1 MREVV
6 KMESWIYIS
15 AISLAF
21 SVPGLLF
28 SYYSV
33 ILFLSTLRYPRTLAE
48 SSSLRETPFVS
59 ILIATFN
66 EKFVI
71 ANTLDEIKNLD
82 YPRDKLQVVV
92 ADDSSDETVE
102 VIDQKVLELNSL
114 GIQAVVS
121 RRKARKGFKSGALNQ
136 AASLLKG
143 DYVLLLDADSTVR
156 PDILTKGL
164 NAFSR
169 DARIGFV
176 SFRVGH
182 YNREQNLTTR
192 LFALQ
197 LDQGDTVTKMG
208 AYSIDAPYSFQG
220 GFVLVSMAVLR
231 QVGFWANESIVEDA
245 YLSCKIYCAGYRG
258 VYLSDVRIFSEDP
271 SSLEVWKKQAARVA
285 QGWANCAIT
294 NGRKILSCKKLSIWR
309 RIVLFSTLVGPF
321 QGLSW
326 IVVTFVS
333 ALGLIFG
340 LSAPSNSIFS
350 SPIYI
355 LVVTLPVVSFFG
367 SGIYALYIQK
377 IMSLRNLAL
386 LPLLSYTT
394 SCMTTAMTI
403 GFLNGMRGK
412 TGFFFRTPKHGLGK
426 GGNEQY
432 HRDIRL
438 DRIAVAE
445 GIFAATALAMSVV
458 VLFDGVWALG
468 LTLAGFGALTLKSMN
483 LSRILS
489 PKSL

>member
-1 MREVV
+1 
-6 KMESWIYIS
+6 MESWIYIPG
-15 AISLAF
+15 ISLAF
-21 SVPGLLF
+21 SIPGLLF

-33 ILFLSTLRYPRTLAE
+33 ILFLSTFRYPR
-48 SSSLRETPFVS
+48 SLPEGSLPGDPPFVS

-71 ANTLDEIKNLD
+71 ASTLEAIKSLD
-82 YPRDKLQVVV
+82 YPRDKLLVVI

-102 VIDQKVLELNSL
+102 VIDNKLLELNSL
-114 GIQAVVS
+114 GIQSVVS
-121 RRKARKGFKSGALNQ
+121 RRKGRAGFKSGALNR
-136 AASLLKG
+136 AAPLLKG
-143 DYVLLLDADSTVR
+143 DYVLLLDADSTVSADVLKR
-156 PDILTKGL
+156 GL
-164 NAFSR
+164 SATSH
-169 DARIGFV
+169 DPRIGFV

-285 QGWANCAIT
+285 QGWANCAIA
-294 NGRKILSCKKLSIWR
+294 NGRKILSCKKLSVWR

-333 ALGLIFG
+333 AFGLIFG
-340 LSAPSNSIFS
+340 LTAPSNSIFS

-355 LVVTLPVVSFFG
+355 IVVTLPVVTFFG
-367 SGIYALYIQK
+367 SGIYALHIQK
-377 IMSLRNLAL
+377 IMTPRNLVL
-386 LPLLSYTT
+386 LPLLSYTS
-394 SCMTTAMTI
+394 SCMTTAIMI

-412 TGFFFRTPKHGLGK
+412 TGFFFRTPKHGLAADLNK
-426 GGNEQY
+426 QY
-432 HRDIRL
+432 HREVRL
-438 DRIAVAE
+438 DRIAIAE
-445 GIFAATALAMSVV
+445 GVLSVMALALSII
-458 VLFDGVWALG
+458 VLLYGVWALA

-483 LSRILS
+483 LSRLATI
-489 PKSL
+489 KSTRRS

>member
-1 MREVV
+1 MLN
-6 KMESWIYIS
+6 MESWIYIS

-21 SVPGLLF
+21 SIPGLLF

-59 ILIATFN
+59 FLIATFN